1 MTRKLPYFIV
11 GLVYI
16 LLVYALIFMLDHQL
30 TAAITAEDS
39 LIEYITSIGF
49 FITSGIFVL
58 LYLRVRSFSEYTW
71 IRKFSY
77 IGLALLFFF
86 GAGEEIS
93 WGQRIFNIATPEA
106 IAEINYQQELTVHN
120 LDIFKEI
127 MPISI
132 GDGFNLFW
140 LIFTFAIPVATL
152 FHSQIRNFV
161 EKIMPYVPWQFG
173 VLFIMNWGIAKLA
186 GTLVRAGSDVSFA
199 VHDMVETKESNY
211 AVLFVVVAVFLYFTT
226 YSKAQEEN
234 YM

>member
-1 MTRKLPYFIV
+1 MTNKIGYLIAGLAYIIV
-11 GLVYI
+11 
-16 LLVYALIFMLDHQL
+16 VYAIIFFLEPQL

-39 LIEYITSIGF
+39 VIEYITSIGF

-120 LDIFKEI
+120 LDFFKEI

-140 LIFTFAIPVATL
+140 LIFTFGIPVLTL
-152 FHSQIRNFV
+152 FHSQIRNLV
-161 EKIMPYVPWQFG
+161 EKIMPYVPWEFG
-173 VLFIMNWGIAKLA
+173 VLFMINWGIAKLA
-186 GTLVRAGSDVSFA
+186 GVFVRAGNDTSFA

-211 AVLFVVVAVFLYFTT
+211 AVLFVIVAIFLYFTT
-226 YSKAQEEN
+226 YSKATDEN